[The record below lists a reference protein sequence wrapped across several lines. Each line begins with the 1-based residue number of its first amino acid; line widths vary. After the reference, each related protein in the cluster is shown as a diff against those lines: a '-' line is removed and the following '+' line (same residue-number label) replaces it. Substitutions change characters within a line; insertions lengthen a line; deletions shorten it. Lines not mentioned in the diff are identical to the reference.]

1 MHSASDGGGEPSTLV
16 HVVHVC
22 VCLSCVRPLR
32 FGPPQTMRVLL
43 VMVCATH
50 ALASEYEEGEYV
62 PEYGM
67 SPAVEAR
74 AGLAAGEV
82 VAIVLGALGALVL
95 AGLGALCRCVRDRRA
110 RRTLL
115 VEEGQAQAL
124 EMAPSAKGKG
134 SAGGV

>member
-1 MHSASDGGGEPSTLV
+1 
-16 HVVHVC
+16 
-22 VCLSCVRPLR
+22 
-32 FGPPQTMRVLL
+32 
-43 VMVCATH
+43 
-50 ALASEYEEGEYV
+50 
-62 PEYGM
+62 M

-124 EMAPSAKGKG
+124 EMTHSAKGKG
-134 SAGGV
+134 SAEGV